1 MNIASVHRGVELM
14 KRNTFIEEYEDL
26 VKRSGLII
34 TWDAIEGLVL
44 EELTTVA
51 DRRKLSAEEVLAI
64 SLTDLENN
72 ERSSSTFEA

>member
-1 MNIASVHRGVELM
+1 M